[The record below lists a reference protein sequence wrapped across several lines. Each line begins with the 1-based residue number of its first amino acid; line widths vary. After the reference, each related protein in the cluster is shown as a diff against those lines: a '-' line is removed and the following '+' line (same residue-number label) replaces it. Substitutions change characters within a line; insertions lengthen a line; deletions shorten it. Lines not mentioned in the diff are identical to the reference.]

1 MIDRRRLLAGAGG
14 LATITIVPL
23 PAAATPADAAAAI
36 AEAFGEDRPFTDG
49 PITIEAPAL
58 AETGNSVPITVRA
71 DRATDA
77 PDRII
82 RMALFSENNPRAP
95 LFSTTFGP
103 AAAEAAIATNIR
115 LNGTQQIICVAETA
129 DGILIRAIHEIRVV
143 VSACTTLE
151 AQF

>member
-14 LATITIVPL
+14 LAAIAVVPL

-36 AEAFGEDRPFTDG
+36 TEAFGDDRPFTDG
-49 PITIEAPAL
+49 PIIIEAPAL

-71 DRATDA
+71 ERAMDA
-77 PDRII
+77 PDRIT
-82 RMALFSENNPRAP
+82 RMALFSENNPRAA
-95 LFSTTFGP
+95 LFAVSFGP

-129 DGILIRAIHEIRVV
+129 DGTLIRAIHEIRVV